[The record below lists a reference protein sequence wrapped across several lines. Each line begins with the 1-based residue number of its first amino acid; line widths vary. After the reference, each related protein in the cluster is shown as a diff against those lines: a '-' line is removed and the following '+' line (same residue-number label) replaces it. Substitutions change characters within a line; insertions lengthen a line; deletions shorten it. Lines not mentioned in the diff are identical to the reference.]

1 MSAFIVIEGLDGA
14 GTTTQLTRLQA
25 ALQQVG
31 ATAMAT
37 REPTAGPIGRIIR
50 QTLGREASAPS
61 VNSLPWMFAADRSD
75 HLERT
80 VEPALARGEY
90 VVSDRYV
97 PSSLAYQSLTLP
109 LEDVFALNA
118 RFRVPDL
125 LIFVRVPVDVCM
137 QRIGGR
143 DQKRE
148 IYEQTDALTAV
159 SNAYDAVLQ
168 RLGERGDPIVE
179 VDGTQSMDAVEQAIR
194 AHIQEAGLWPSF

>member
-25 ALQQVG
+25 SLQAAG
-31 ATAMAT
+31 ATTLAT
-37 REPTAGPIGRIIR
+37 REPTTGPIGRIIR
-50 QTLGREASAPS
+50 QTLGGDSDAPLVS
-61 VNSLPWMFAADRSD
+61 SLPWMFAADRSD

-80 VEPALARGEY
+80 VEPALAAGEY
-90 VVSDRYV
+90 VISDRYV

-125 LIFVRVPVDVCM
+125 LLFVRVPVDVCL

-148 IYEQTDALTAV
+148 IYEQADALTKI
-159 SNAYDAVLQ
+159 SGAYDAVLE
-168 RLGERGDPIVE
+168 RLSQRGDPIVE

-194 AHIQEAGLWPSF
+194 ERVQEAGLWPSS